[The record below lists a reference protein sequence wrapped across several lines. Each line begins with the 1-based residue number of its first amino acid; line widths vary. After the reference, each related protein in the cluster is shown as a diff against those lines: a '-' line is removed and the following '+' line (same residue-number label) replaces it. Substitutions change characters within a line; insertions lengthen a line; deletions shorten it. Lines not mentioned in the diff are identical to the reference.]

1 MGYASFHRQLE
12 AVKQDLLKM
21 AGMVEQ
27 AISDAT
33 RALVRR
39 DPALARSVIQMDRR
53 INALE
58 NQIESNC
65 VRLLATQQPVA
76 VDLRFITS
84 AMKINTFLERMGDQA
99 VNVAERAQEL
109 TQMEPFDVPSTLQ
122 QMAIIA
128 QEMTR
133 QCLDAFVRK
142 DVSLAYQ
149 VCGRDDELDALNR
162 QLLEEMIQWMMRE
175 QRLVVRGVEL
185 IIAGRHLE
193 RIGDEATNISEEVV
207 FLVEGMVIRHLGVG
221 KEPRSEEM
229 SRGEP
234 PVRDG
239 GQ

>member
-1 MGYASFHRQLE
+1 MGYASFQRQLE
-12 AVKQDLLKM
+12 AVKEDLLKM

-39 DPALARSVIQMDRR
+39 DSALAREVIQKDKRV
-53 INALE
+53 NALE

-99 VNVAERAQEL
+99 VNVAERALEL
-109 TQMEPFDVPSTLQ
+109 TEMDPFEVPATLQ
-122 QMAIIA
+122 RMALLA

-133 QCLDAFVRK
+133 ECLDAFVRK

-149 VCGRDDELDALNR
+149 VCARDDELDAMNR
-162 QLLEEMIQWMMRE
+162 ALLEEMIQWMMRE
-175 QRLVVRGVEL
+175 NRLVLRGVEL

-207 FLVEGMVIRHLGVG
+207 FLVEGMVIRHQGVG
-221 KEPRSEEM
+221 KEPMDR
-229 SRGEP
+229 
-234 PVRDG
+234 
-239 GQ
+239 